1 MMGRLRFNAAE
12 EGRRRRRFLAQE
24 GRGLGGVAHFRTAHR
39 PAAVLPG
46 FPRGEEVMKRV
57 GRVGPAS

>member
-12 EGRRRRRFLAQE
+12 EGRRRRRFPAQE

-46 FPRGEEVMKRV
+46 FPRGGGGDEER